1 MPVTLDAC
9 DEDQTMTILILRKS
23 QKVIRVIEVPL
34 DYKKELWEPFRRVE
48 TITYNA
54 LENTQCGQR
63 YMIPIHQLSG
73 IRAALFDI
81 RKSKSVL
88 CVHQD

>member
-23 QKVIRVIEVPL
+23 QKVIGVIEVPL
-34 DYKKELWEPFRRVE
+34 DYKKEPWEPFRRVE

-54 LENTQCGQR
+54 LESTQCG
-63 YMIPIHQLSG
+63 
-73 IRAALFDI
+73 
-81 RKSKSVL
+81 
-88 CVHQD
+88 

>member
-34 DYKKELWEPFRRVE
+34 DYKKEPWEPFRRVE
-48 TITYNA
+48 TISYNA
-54 LENTQCGQR
+54 LENTQCGQW